1 MKKYKELLIQI
12 LKFGFVGCT
21 AFFIDAGILLL
32 LSNLGINYL
41 IANII
46 STTCS
51 ILYNYILSIKFVFHV
66 TSNENNKSFIQF
78 VILSIIGLALTTL
91 IMKICVG
98 GFHLNL
104 MFSKIF
110 ATGVVMTYNFI
121 SRKILLETNKNH

>member
-51 ILYNYILSIKFVFHV
+51 IIYNYILSIKFVFHV

-110 ATGVVMTYNFI
+110 ATGFVMTYNFI

>member
-51 ILYNYILSIKFVFHV
+51 IIYNYILSIKFVFHV

-98 GFHLNL
+98 GFHLTL

>member
-51 ILYNYILSIKFVFHV
+51 IIYNYILSIKFVFHV

-110 ATGVVMTYNFI
+110 ATV
-121 SRKILLETNKNH
+121 LLDLQLYLKKNPFRNKQNH

>member
-51 ILYNYILSIKFVFHV
+51 IIYNYILSIKFVFHV
-66 TSNENNKSFIQF
+66 VPPQSTNLYQTEYSTS
-78 VILSIIGLALTTL
+78 
-91 IMKICVG
+91 
-98 GFHLNL
+98 
-104 MFSKIF
+104 
-110 ATGVVMTYNFI
+110 I
-121 SRKILLETNKNH
+121 SRVS